1 MHTYKSKFFCDK
13 RTGRDFI
20 HSTLLLRDYGHVSWA
35 VEQVKN
41 IISNDLSEI
50 KKRRKRKR
58 EDVQYFDKQPLVY
71 LC

>member
-35 VEQVKN
+35 VAQVKN

-50 KKRRKRKR
+50 KK
-58 EDVQYFDKQPLVY
+58 
-71 LC
+71 